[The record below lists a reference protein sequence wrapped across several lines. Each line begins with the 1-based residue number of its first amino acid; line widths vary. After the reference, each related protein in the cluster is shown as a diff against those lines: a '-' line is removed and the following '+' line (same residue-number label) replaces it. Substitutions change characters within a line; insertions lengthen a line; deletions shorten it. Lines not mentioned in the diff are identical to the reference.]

1 MRQPRLRVADVR
13 VRRRLRGLRPAHAA
27 LAPAATGLQPT
38 APPRGIPCP
47 LLQYGT
53 FIGMPAYASDGCCDD
68 GGPGP
73 WQPYCQ
79 YGTDCADFTDCAD
92 CADCRMR
99 QPPTASSPHGK
110 GICRLLGD
118 LLLREWRQ
126 RRLQLRVPG
135 MRLRHRL
142 RIARHASTAAACGSA
157 ASIASNDAAYSWQ
170 HVLGLH
176 ALAALAKVQGPSTA
190 GAIFRTL
197 DTAAFSAAADD
208 APLVTP
214 AEFAAAT
221 ARRYLA
227 HACQL
232 CRR

>member
-1 MRQPRLRVADVR
+1 
-13 VRRRLRGLRPAHAA
+13 
-27 LAPAATGLQPT
+27 
-38 APPRGIPCP
+38 
-47 LLQYGT
+47 
-53 FIGMPAYASDGCCDD
+53 
-68 GGPGP
+68 
-73 WQPYCQ
+73 
-79 YGTDCADFTDCAD
+79 
-92 CADCRMR
+92 MR

-126 RRLQLRVPG
+126 RRLQLLRVPG

-157 ASIASNDAAYSWQ
+157 ASIASNDAAHSWQ

-197 DTAAFSAAADD
+197 DTAAFSAAAAD
-208 APLVTP
+208 APLVAP

-221 ARRYLA
+221 ARRHLS

-232 CRR
+232 WMEGHRCPGREGSIQSPALDGLLCDGWPRPTVGGAV